1 MSDSTGPGSA
11 SVPCT
16 PSTDQAQRVALATI
30 RPVHRIKVAIRACCW
45 RSSPAGSGLSRGE
58 YNEGT
63 PVPDSVRFRIAAL
76 AIIGLIP
83 LFFVDLGSWRRVF
96 APELHVFSHVGF
108 FALFTW
114 LLMRAPALQSYRFP
128 VRGGLVVL
136 GALALGGAIEFTQPW
151 FGRSAG
157 LQDLWQN
164 LLGAMAAIALSAPT
178 VGARLAL
185 GSVMAVV
192 LVAEIYAPAISLW
205 DRGVARIQ
213 FPVLSDF
220 STTFE
225 HRRWSAGEPDDSIAR
240 IGERSLRVDLKPGRF
255 PGTTL
260 RRSLGDW
267 SHYDTL
273 ELSIYNPAAPLSI
286 TVSIRD
292 HDNANRGGAY
302 SDRFN
307 RRFLLRPGW
316 NDLTIPVDDVR
327 NAPAQRQQNLDNL
340 AMLAI
345 FTANLDEQRTLYLDR
360 VRLSE

>member
-1 MSDSTGPGSA
+1 M
-11 SVPCT
+11 
-16 PSTDQAQRVALATI
+16 
-30 RPVHRIKVAIRACCW
+30 
-45 RSSPAGSGLSRGE
+45 
-58 YNEGT
+58 
-63 PVPDSVRFRIAAL
+63 PDSVRFRIAAL
-76 AIIGLIP
+76 VIIGLIP
-83 LFFVDLGSWRRVF
+83 LFFVDLGTWRRAF
-96 APELHVFSHVGF
+96 APELHTFAHVGF
-108 FALFTW
+108 FALLAW
-114 LLMRAPALQSYRFP
+114 LAMQAPPLQSYRFP

-136 GALALGGAIEFTQPW
+136 AALALGGTIELIQPW

-157 LQDLWQN
+157 LQDLWQD
-164 LLGAMAAIALSAPT
+164 LLGAMAAVALNAPT
-178 VGARLAL
+178 VATRRAL
-185 GSVMAVV
+185 GAVMAVI
-192 LVAEIYAPAISLW
+192 LVAELYAPAISLW

-225 HRRWSAGEPDDSIAR
+225 HRRWSAGEPDDTVAR

-255 PGTTL
+255 SGTTL

-286 TVSIRD
+286 TISIRD
-292 HDNANRGGAY
+292 HDNAKRGGEY

-316 NDLTIPVDDVR
+316 NDLAIAVDDVR
-327 NAPAQRQQNLDNL
+327 NAPAQRQQHLDDL

-345 FTANLDEQRTLYLDR
+345 FTANLDEHRTLYLDR